1 MGKLLSVES
10 VMNARPILISH
21 KYFGVQVIT
30 PKMILSPYLTPAQLQ
45 SWVLDTLEP
54 LTALNTLASLVQKN
68 HQAVLSALQ
77 VHLLD
82 YLQVHGIKYQT
93 RVGDNSKPDLH
104 GLHPEVGDI
113 VLYKTSDARKFGII
127 SAILDKNM
135 IQIRTTFYGS
145 VQLQT
150 KHKRLLVL
158 VHRKSEWNPSSG
170 LPIAL

>member
-1 MGKLLSVES
+1 MTS
-10 VMNARPILISH
+10 
-21 KYFGVQVIT
+21 T
-30 PKMILSPYLTPAQLQ
+30 QLQ
-45 SWVLDTLEP
+45 SWVLDILEP

-82 YLQVHGIKYQT
+82 YLQTQGIKYQI
-93 RVGDNSKPDLH
+93 RQGDNSKPDMR

-127 SAILDKNM
+127 SAILEKNM

-158 VHRKSEWNPSSG
+158 VHRQSEWNPSSG